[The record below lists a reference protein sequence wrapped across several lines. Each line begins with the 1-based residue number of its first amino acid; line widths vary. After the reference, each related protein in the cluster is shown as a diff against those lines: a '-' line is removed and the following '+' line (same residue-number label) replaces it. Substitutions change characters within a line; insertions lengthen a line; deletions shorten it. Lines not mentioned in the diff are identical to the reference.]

1 MTFRNLIFG
10 FVLFVS
16 AKSTLFTNT
25 VEKHEDLLKYANQI
39 EEQISEVGYKLKKF
53 IKNGYYGY
61 VFEAERIT
69 GRDPQK
75 AAIKV
80 TWDDA
85 LLGDIGVSFP
95 LCTKYDKQIQLSKR
109 RTYIFAPIKNIQ
121 IPLLTKE
128 KDGQIYDYGVCIT
141 IMPLAIQDLETPL
154 SFLKPLPKQNN

>member
-95 LCTKYDKQIQLSKR
+95 LCTKYD
-109 RTYIFAPIKNIQ
+109 N
-121 IPLLTKE
+121 LLTKE